1 MEITL
6 SEEYFHSSTLSMLFL
21 LVNLGLAP
29 TGKKKTQIFNKALH
43 YISILGFDHLDS
55 LESHLWAGLSSQA
68 ALCLSFIFAVGC
80 NLGCGPMMF
89 GVDMRLRP
97 TTRQAKWIRVCLPA
111 LLQRGKCRTWVWI
124 SAWRIVYESKYH
136 REARQTVQILQF
148 LLTLLYKALTSMWA
162 GGPFEGTQ

>member
-29 TGKKKTQIFNKALH
+29 TGKKNPQIFNKALH
-43 YISILGFDHLDS
+43 YITLHYIAILGFDHLDS
-55 LESHLWAGLSSQA
+55 LESHLSADLSLQA

-97 TTRQAKWIRVCLPA
+97 TTRQAK
-111 LLQRGKCRTWVWI
+111 
-124 SAWRIVYESKYH
+124 
-136 REARQTVQILQF
+136 
-148 LLTLLYKALTSMWA
+148 
-162 GGPFEGTQ
+162 